1 MQIRVIGLST
11 KGQTGFK
18 LFTLEYNYFSDIFTD
33 SRYMN
38 KATNR
43 VGGQTL
49 YVVGSVEHAISLL
62 FGI

>member
-1 MQIRVIGLST
+1 MIGLST
-11 KGQTGFK
+11 KGQTGCK
-18 LFTLEYNYFSDIFTD
+18 LFALEYNYFSDIFTD

-49 YVVGSVEHAISLL
+49 NVVGLVEHAISLL